1 MISRQKTSLILVL
14 IYWPSLFILTHI
26 PFGPELLRKF
36 SPSDKALH
44 VLIFFILTF
53 LLYSAFYSSEKSGSQ
68 NTFSSLLGALIKLKN
83 RSPWLILLVLIFYA
97 AADEWLQGFMG
108 RNRSLFDFLANLT
121 GIISAF
127 VLLAVFSYDF
137 ALLISLG
144 LSIVMMTCA
153 VQMKFAGWLSF
164 ARAAFYLFSYAL
176 LTFLW
181 IRLFSPKL
189 SVKTD
194 KFKWLLTALS
204 LPVGHFS
211 ATLLLSIFLLKK
223 PLKPA
228 EVSFSLAAIA
238 AVVALIC
245 AALGFKNR
253 AVLRDF

>member
-1 MISRQKTSLILVL
+1 LLL

-53 LLYSAFYSSEKSGSQ
+53 LLYSAFYSSEKRGSQ
-68 NTFSSLLGALIKLKN
+68 NAFRLEALIKLNN

-108 RNRSLFDFLANLT
+108 RNRSMFDFLANLT
-121 GIISAF
+121 GIFSAF
-127 VLLAVFSYDF
+127 VLLAAFSYDF

-144 LSIVMMTCA
+144 LSIVMMTGA

-189 SVKTD
+189 SVKAD
-194 KFKWLLTALS
+194 KFKWLLTTLS

-245 AALGFKNR
+245 AASGFKNR

>member
-1 MISRQKTSLILVL
+1 LLL
-14 IYWPSLFILTHI
+14 IYWPCLFLLTHI
-26 PFGPELLRKF
+26 PLGPKLLRQLG
-36 SPSDKALH
+36 PSDKALH
-44 VLIFFILTF
+44 ILFFFVLTF
-53 LLYSAFYSSEKSGSQ
+53 LLYSAF
-68 NTFSSLLGALIKLKN
+68 FSSAKIILKN

-108 RNRSLFDFLANLT
+108 RNRSMFDFLANLT

-127 VLLAVFSYDF
+127 VILAAFSYDF
-137 ALLISLG
+137 ALLIFLC

-153 VQMKFAGWLSF
+153 VQMKFTGWLSF
-164 ARAAFYLFSYAL
+164 ARAAFYLISYAL
-176 LTFLW
+176 LTFFW
-181 IRLFSPKL
+181 IQSFLPKL

-194 KFKWLLTALS
+194 KIKWLLEAAS

-238 AVVALIC
+238 AVVAVTFASLRIGPFRR
-245 AALGFKNR
+245 LFKR
-253 AVLRDF
+253 PV